1 MYPLKIIS
9 INQSTYLLWP
19 LLKLV
24 MVFIKAFLFCIL
36 AITIKA
42 GPSKRNFALCLI
54 GDSRLQAKFGGL
66 VAYIVAACKVV
77 HEVFQHDN
85 TSLAAWDLEI
95 LRTRLHILPLV
106 ESVSKKKCR
115 LRPQLQKERGFV
127 LKVLLIWLRLK
138 YKTKKPLWR
147 P

>member
-106 ESVSKKKCR
+106 ESVSKKNADLGHNQRKS
-115 LRPQLQKERGFV
+115 
-127 LKVLLIWLRLK
+127 KVLF
-138 YKTKKPLWR
+138 WR
-147 P
+147 SSLYG

>member
-1 MYPLKIIS
+1 MELKWCQIFTPFFSQISWKKNMNLSFCPLPTYEG
-9 INQSTYLLWP
+9 QSTYLLWP

-85 TSLAAWDLEI
+85 TSLAA
-95 LRTRLHILPLV
+95 
-106 ESVSKKKCR
+106 
-115 LRPQLQKERGFV
+115 
-127 LKVLLIWLRLK
+127 
-138 YKTKKPLWR
+138 
-147 P
+147 